1 MSKYADIIERLEKA
15 EGPDRLIDVLVGYA
29 ADYVVEDISL
39 RERMDRHGVEYML
52 EKVDRGFNS
61 IWPLL
66 PRYTASID
74 AAIALVERML
84 PGWNNSSI
92 RTGDNEFAAYVWKGN
107 APHQKEY
114 LCEGSPSRC
123 GAILLAL
130 FRVLDAQETSE

>member
-1 MSKYADIIERLEKA
+1 MSKYADIIARLEKA

-39 RERMDRHGVEYML
+39 RERMDRHSVEYML

-84 PGWNNSSI
+84 PGRAWTINQSGVAEI
-92 RTGDNEFAAYVWKGN
+92 RHPTLRERDVTGFGR
-107 APHQKEY
+107 
-114 LCEGSPSRC
+114 SPQL
-123 GAILLAL
+123 GALIAL
-130 FRVLDAQETSE
+130 FRALDAQETSK